1 TFYQQR
7 LYSKCSHIYIVIIMK
22 KNLIFFFIIYFILFC
37 KSSLVKKQELEQWN
51 QSLQKEY
58 IAINDL
64 YLYEYDFQNERFI
77 PVSDSVIIKKN
88 TKVSIQIEAVDDW
101 LRIRVFDVKNTKNE
115 YFGDVVFYLT
125 IPENIKIE
133 TPQIKKIIDNFITLN
148 FREIN

>member
-1 TFYQQR
+1 
-7 LYSKCSHIYIVIIMK
+7 M
-22 KNLIFFFIIYFILFC
+22 YFMLFC

>member
-1 TFYQQR
+1 
-7 LYSKCSHIYIVIIMK
+7 M
-22 KNLIFFFIIYFILFC
+22 LFC

-88 TKVSIQIEAVDDW
+88 IKVSIKIEAVDDW

>member
-1 TFYQQR
+1 
-7 LYSKCSHIYIVIIMK
+7 MK
-22 KNLIFFFIIYFILFC
+22 KNLIFFFIIFFTLFC

-64 YLYEYDFQNERFI
+64 YLYEYDFQNQRFI
-77 PVSDSVIIKKN
+77 PVSGSVIIKKN
-88 TKVSIQIEAVDDW
+88 TKVSIKIEAVDDW

>member
-1 TFYQQR
+1 
-7 LYSKCSHIYIVIIMK
+7 MK
-22 KNLIFFFIIYFILFC
+22 KNLIFFFIIYFMLFC

-88 TKVSIQIEAVDDW
+88 TKVSIKIEALDDW

>member
-1 TFYQQR
+1 
-7 LYSKCSHIYIVIIMK
+7 MK

>member
-1 TFYQQR
+1 
-7 LYSKCSHIYIVIIMK
+7 MK
-22 KNLIFFFIIYFILFC
+22 KNLIFFFIIFFILFC

-88 TKVSIQIEAVDDW
+88 AKVSIKIEAVDDW

-115 YFGDVVFYLT
+115 YFGDVVFYLI

-133 TPQIKKIIDNFITLN
+133 TPQIKKIINNFITLN